1 MSQNSCAEAQKNIDS
16 IDQPS
21 SSESSDNEVACTS
34 NAINVCK
41 RQKFSRSYCNEW
53 EVQFK
58 WVKLDEET
66 KRPICIVCKQLLI
79 NQKTHLARHVE
90 TKKHID
96 HLYKAKDTEHMQIDK
111 FVLKQNL
118 ELKHNVAIAEIKLVI
133 RMILKNQ
140 SFRSMDNITKLH
152 TSIYPDSSIAKSVR
166 I

>member
-53 EVQFK
+53 E
-58 WVKLDEET
+58 
-66 KRPICIVCKQLLI
+66 
-79 NQKTHLARHVE
+79 E

-140 SFRSMDNITKLH
+140 SFRSMDNIIKLH